1 MGALVGVIGVL
12 AAVVYSSGLDHLV
25 STPDAYGWSFDAD
38 AGGGDSPEAVAA
50 LRDRVLEQDV
60 VDDVAIATVISR
72 VTVDGELMQGWAYE
86 DVRGHIGPSVVTG
99 RAPAG
104 DDEVLLG
111 TKTAEQLGADIGDTV
126 LVRGADGA
134 DVALEVVG
142 TGLFSS
148 LDSDEFTVGMVAT
161 PATLN
166 GLDTSEPLRT
176 VVFNWVPGTDAAT
189 VIEQLREAD
198 LFSTGPVPTSDV
210 ANLRAVRDYPRWLA
224 VFLGLLGV
232 LVSTH
237 RCWSRRG
244 VEGTRRA
251 SWRLGFS
258 QRQVRHAVGTQGA
271 TIGFIAVAI
280 GVPLGIAIGRW
291 VWRVHADSIDIGNVA
306 PARTGLTIAAAVLAV
321 ALIVGI
327 ALAASRR
334 ATSARL
340 SEALR
345 VE

>member
-1 MGALVGVIGVL
+1 M
-12 AAVVYSSGLDHLV
+12 
-25 STPDAYGWSFDAD
+25 
-38 AGGGDSPEAVAA
+38 
-50 LRDRVLEQDV
+50 
-60 VDDVAIATVISR
+60 
-72 VTVDGELMQGWAYE
+72 
-86 DVRGHIGPSVVTG
+86 
-99 RAPAG
+99 
-104 DDEVLLG
+104 LLG

-126 LVRGADGA
+126 LARGADGA

-189 VIEQLREAD
+189 AIEQLREAD

-210 ANLRAVRDYPRWLA
+210 ANLRAVENYPRWLA

-232 LVSTH
+232 LACTHALLVST
-237 RCWSRRG
+237 RRRRHEAG
-244 VEGTRRA
+244 VLRA
-251 SWRLGFS
+251 LGFS

-271 TIGFIAVAI
+271 TIGFIAVAV

-291 VWRVHADSIDIGNVA
+291 VWRVHADAIDIGNVV

-327 ALAASRR
+327 AVAASRR
-334 ATSARL
+334 ATSAATLRGAARRV
-340 SEALR
+340 STRDSAGSWARATAVPTTCWVRRDR
-345 VE
+345 VEGRPPSR